1 MGKNYRAP
9 WHDYMSKCS
18 YHITL
23 MKSPQ
28 MPPFGH
34 LAGDFHLPIGAP
46 GSSYI
51 KASPLGKAVKAA
63 LREISV
69 IHPALRVYQYAL
81 MPDHLHILLGV
92 ESELDEILGRKIAI
106 FKSSVNQLA
115 SSAGVFASGFHDV
128 ILNPS
133 REFDTIINYLRS
145 NPHRLAVRQ
154 ALPDFFHRQS
164 ELSVGEVV
172 CSAYGNLQLL
182 ENPFKEQV
190 MVHRAD
196 TETAK
201 VQNLE
206 RWIYTAA
213 NGGVIAS
220 PFISPAEKAVRKEIE
235 EAGGRIILITN
246 RRMGERE
253 KPSAHDFELCE
264 QGRLLILSPHGLDK
278 ALTRA
283 VCLRMNAFAGYIT
296 KLR

>member
-28 MPPFGH
+28 MPPFGR
-34 LAGDFHLPIGAP
+34 LAGDFHLPIGTP

-51 KASPLGKAVKAA
+51 KASPLGKVVKSA
-63 LREISV
+63 LREMSA

-81 MPDHLHILLGV
+81 MPDHLHMLLGV

-106 FKSSVNQLA
+106 FKSSVNKLA
-115 SSAGVFASGFHDV
+115 NSTKVFASGFHDA

-154 ALPDFFHRQS
+154 AHPDFFHRQS

-172 CSAYGNLQLL
+172 CSAYGNLLLL

-190 MVHRAD
+190 VVHRAD
-196 TETAK
+196 TDAAK
-201 VQNLE
+201 AQNLE

-220 PFISPAEKAVRKEIE
+220 PFISPAEKTVRKEIE

-264 QGRLLILSPHGLDK
+264 QGRLLILSPHGLDE

-283 VCLRMNAFAGYIT
+283 VCLRMNALAAYIT
-296 KLR
+296 ELR